1 MVQVGQT
8 VKRLVNFSP
17 DKTIG
22 RPTDKELPFGKVIY
36 VHPKGRFYT
45 VEFTFWNGAK
55 IRSCYTE
62 GGNDG

>member
-1 MVQVGQT
+1 
-8 VKRLVNFSP
+8 
-17 DKTIG
+17 
-22 RPTDKELPFGKVIY
+22 

>member
-17 DKTIG
+17 DKPSG
-22 RPTDKELPFGKVIY
+22 RPEDKETLYGKVIY

-45 VEFTFWNGAK
+45 VEFTLWDGST
-55 IRSCYTE
+55 IRSCYLE
-62 GGNDG
+62 DEN

>member
-8 VKRLVNFSP
+8 VKRLVNFST
-17 DKTIG
+17 DKPIG
-22 RPTDKELPFGKVIY
+22 RPADKETLYGKVIY

-45 VEFTFWNGAK
+45 VEFTLWDGST
-55 IRSCYTE
+55 IRSCYKE

>member
-8 VKRLVNFSP
+8 VKRRANFSP
-17 DKTIG
+17 DKQDATNE
-22 RPTDKELPFGKVIY
+22 RRESLFGKVIY

-45 VEFTFWNGAK
+45 VEFTLWNGST

-62 GGNDG
+62 GEM